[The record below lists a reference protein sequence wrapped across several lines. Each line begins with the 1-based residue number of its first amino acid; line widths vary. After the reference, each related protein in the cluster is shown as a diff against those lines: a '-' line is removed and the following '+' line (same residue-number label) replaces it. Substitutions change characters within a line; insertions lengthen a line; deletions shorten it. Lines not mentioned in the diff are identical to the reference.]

1 MRLVRCASFLPLILL
16 VSLSSRAVGFDFGA
30 GLSSM
35 GQSMSNTAAIMA
47 AQQQQHDLEMQ
58 QMQQQHDFQM
68 QQMQEQQRAFEAQQQ
83 QLAAQIDSTPKSK
96 TATSKDALV
105 LRYLAI
111 RVLLIRC
118 GSGNSDFRN
127 WPVGIRQ
134 QRFSGSF

>member
-58 QMQQQHDFQM
+58 QMQ
-68 QQMQEQQRAFEAQQQ
+68 EQQRAFEAQQQ
-83 QLAAQIDSTPKSK
+83 QLAAQIDSKPKSK